1 MLGETAE
8 DPAVDGSHDVID
20 ADSNAS
26 HLRVSSVLCCAVLF
40 GHAVMPLERGP
51 GTSRLQRC
59 ILINKTSLRYH
70 VSLLALVM
78 KPGSYDHSSSGRLPP
93 WAPGRG
99 SETG

>member
-78 KPGSYDHSSSGRLPP
+78 KPGSYDPFQLGAVAAVS
-93 WAPGRG
+93 WNG
-99 SETG
+99 S